1 MILPFLASS
10 LPVEVKSASGP
21 LIAAGVWTTTIVTTL
36 AALIM
41 VWPKLSEIWNKRKE
55 SEIGRLREDVKSFE
69 AKLEACESRHATLE
83 TRLRA
88 IEFENSIYLAR
99 WKKDSAKRITWISDK
114 AFLMIFAPLGYKTRD
129 EIDGKTFAELLVDP
143 VAVREIDLLDRAAL
157 SAPGSV
163 ASCLIQFNTTL
174 PFMMVLKVAT
184 MNNEGLMYEGY
195 AYQDMSPEILAA
207 NGAGRQIRQIAISTE
222 SVLDAKQSSPLD

>member
-1 MILPFLASS
+1 VISFILASS
-10 LPVEVKSASGP
+10 ASAITVKSTTGLATV
-21 LIAAGVWTTTIVTTL
+21 AGVWVT
-36 AALIM
+36 ALIATITAGIYIA
-41 VWPKLSEIWNKRKE
+41 PKWR
-55 SEIGRLREDVKSFE
+55 EIGVKKDEGEIDRLRKDVASFRMD
-69 AKLEACESRHATLE
+69 LEACEKRHETLE

-114 AFLMIFAPLGYKTRD
+114 AFLMIFAPLGFKTRD
-129 EIDGKTFAELLVDP
+129 EVDGKTFAELLVDP

-163 ASCLIQFNTTL
+163 ASCLIQFNATL

-184 MNNEGLMYEGY
+184 MNSDGLMYEGY

-222 SVLDAKQSSPLD
+222 SLLEGKT